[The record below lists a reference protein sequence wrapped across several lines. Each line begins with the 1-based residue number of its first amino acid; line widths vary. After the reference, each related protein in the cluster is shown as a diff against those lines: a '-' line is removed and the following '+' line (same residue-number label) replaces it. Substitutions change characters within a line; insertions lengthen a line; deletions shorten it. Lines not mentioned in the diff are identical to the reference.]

1 MLVSSMLSESSS
13 CIKLKL
19 KAYTVKDFSDLGENN
34 DFCTDT
40 VAGRNVSKAGASL
53 TNLTLKDEWIDNKLL
68 GISYTEIVSN
78 LLFSLQINTP
88 IRLVMGHAVQD
99 SLVDTVPAHD
109 VMRKIP
115 HVISRHSVMDA
126 GEETLARSLVT
137 ASLTPGDITAVVI
150 ADQHTLPV
158 ELSEE
163 QEISGDVGALLM
175 VEAAESVESYS
186 EIKIIEGF
194 SQEDPKSLLKRIP
207 GLTPESS
214 QIVTNDKFV
223 LEEFDNTDW
232 RVCKGRPGLPATGLL
247 WVALNSG
254 INTVIITRDTLSQQL
269 TAVYLPLK
277 AGMVYV

>member
-1 MLVSSMLSESSS
+1 MLPKSPS
-13 CIKLKL
+13 CIKL
-19 KAYTVKDFSDLGENN
+19 KAYTVKDFSGLGENN
-34 DFCTDT
+34 SFCSDT

-53 TNLTLKDEWIDNKLL
+53 TNLTLKDEWIDNELL
-68 GISYTEIVSN
+68 GIPYTEIVSD
-78 LLFSLQINTP
+78 LLLSLQINMP

-115 HVISRHSVMDA
+115 HVISGHSVMDA

-163 QEISGDVGALLM
+163 QKISGDVGALLM
-175 VEAAESVESYS
+175 VEATTESVESYS

-194 SQEDPKSLLKRIP
+194 SQEGPKSLLKRIS
-207 GLTPESS
+207 GLTPKSC

-223 LEEFDNTDW
+223 LEEFDNTEW
-232 RVCKGRPGLPATGLL
+232 HVCKGRPGLPATGLL
-247 WVALNSG
+247 WVALNSE
-254 INTVIITRDTLSQQL
+254 INTVIITRDTLSQKL

-277 AGMVYV
+277 AGVVYV